1 MSKKAMN
8 GYMTIETRT
17 IKIPT
22 IHILTKILRYHIL
35 KSKKLGKKRFVGHV
49 NICNPF
55 FYAKL

>member
-8 GYMTIETRT
+8 GYMTIQTRT

-35 KSKKLGKKRFVGHV
+35 KSRKLEKKKGL
-49 NICNPF
+49 
-55 FYAKL
+55 